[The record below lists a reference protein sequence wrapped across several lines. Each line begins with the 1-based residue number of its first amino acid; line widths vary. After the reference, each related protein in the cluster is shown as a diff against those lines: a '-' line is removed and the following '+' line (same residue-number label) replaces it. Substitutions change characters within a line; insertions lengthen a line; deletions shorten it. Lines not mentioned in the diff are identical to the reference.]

1 MSDIEQ
7 GSEEWFAARLGKA
20 TASKFQDLLAKTKT
34 GASASR
40 TNYISQLV
48 VERLTGVAPDFFTS
62 KSMEI
67 GTEREPM
74 ARMAY
79 EIETGNI
86 VQEVG
91 FILHESLSCG
101 ASPDGLIGDDGGI
114 EIKCPQPAAHLE
126 YLQSDKAPA
135 KYIAQIQGGL
145 WVTGRK
151 WWDFVSFNPDFP
163 PHLQLKIVRVMRD
176 DDYIAKLEAEIKDAL
191 DEVEQILNNLKNLK
205 AA

>member
-1 MSDIEQ
+1 MSEVEQ
-7 GSEEWFAARLGKA
+7 GTSEWFAARLGKA

-34 GASASR
+34 GVSASR
-40 TNYISQLV
+40 QNYISQLV
-48 VERLTGVAPDFFTS
+48 IERLTGVAPVFFTTQA
-62 KSMEI
+62 MQDGI
-67 GTEREPM
+67 EREPI

-86 VQEVG
+86 VEEVG
-91 FILHESLSCG
+91 FILHESLDCG

-135 KYIAQIQGGL
+135 KYMAQIQGGM
-145 WVTGRK
+145 WITRRK

-163 PHLQLKIVRVMRD
+163 AHLQLKIVRVMRD
-176 DDYIAKLEAEIKDAL
+176 DDYIQKLEVEIKSAL
-191 DEVEQILNNLKNLK
+191 IEVEEILNSLKV
-205 AA
+205 A